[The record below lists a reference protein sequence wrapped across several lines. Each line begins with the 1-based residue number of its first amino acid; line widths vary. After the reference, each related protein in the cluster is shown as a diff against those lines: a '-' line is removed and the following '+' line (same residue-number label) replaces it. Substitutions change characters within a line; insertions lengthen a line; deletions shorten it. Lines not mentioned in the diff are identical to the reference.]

1 MRLANHESVPA
12 PKHLEIFTV
21 CGTAHGTGTPG
32 NAGEAP
38 ACCGGGVCRE
48 NWHWP
53 ASLLVGFQ
61 MQIRVRR
68 AEMKMAVLVL
78 FFLNKRARV
87 RVRAASE
94 PPTAVSNS
102 LFQPQ
107 ITNGSLQLTNL

>member
-53 ASLLVGFQ
+53 ASLLVGFDA
-61 MQIRVRR
+61 I
-68 AEMKMAVLVL
+68 ELVL
-78 FFLNKRARV
+78 FLNKGDECARV
-87 RVRAASE
+87 RIPIV
-94 PPTAVSNS
+94 
-102 LFQPQ
+102 Q
-107 ITNGSLQLTNL
+107 